1 MTKNKMLLSSIISSS
16 VSDFQKYLVKMIK
29 WHIEYFSNK
38 WKIPRRLVRK
48 SDDLKAACQEW
59 SVECILFQN
68 ALWKKQS
75 FNMQEHF
82 YTLLYVSKFKK
93 RKIVLKQPF
102 KFLQTYTIFIEV
114 QLIHNVTVV
123 SEVQCNDSVLLQI
136 IL

>member
-1 MTKNKMLLSSIISSS
+1 
-16 VSDFQKYLVKMIK
+16 
-29 WHIEYFSNK
+29 
-38 WKIPRRLVRK
+38 
-48 SDDLKAACQEW
+48 
-59 SVECILFQN
+59 
-68 ALWKKQS
+68 
-75 FNMQEHF
+75 MQEHF